1 MSILTLLNLAV
12 FAGLIALLLKVRK
25 ADHSL
30 ARQVFSGL
38 ILGVIYGLTLQI
50 LYASNE
56 TVISETLEWTNMVAN
71 TYVRLLQ
78 MIIIP
83 LILITMIA
91 AVLRLQEL
99 TAMGRIGG
107 SVIGILVLTTVIAAI
122 VGIGVTLLFGLS
134 AEGLEAGARETAR
147 SEFLVGR
154 QDMVTD
160 LSIPQVVVSFIPVNI
175 FADLS
180 QTRSTS
186 IIAVVIF
193 GVLTGI
199 ASLLVAREKPEHGER
214 IRGGVDALQ
223 AIVMKLV
230 NMVLALTPY
239 GVMALMVR
247 VLSSATVEDIMN
259 LAGFVVASYL
269 AILVM
274 FVVHGGLLALSGV
287 NPVNFFRKIWPV
299 LTFAFVTRSS
309 AATIPLNIK
318 SQIEDLKVP
327 APIASLSASFGATI
341 GQNCCAGIYPAMLAI
356 MVAPTVGVNPL
367 DLGFLA
373 MLVFIIA
380 ISSFGV
386 AGVGGGATF
395 SALIVLPA
403 MGLPI
408 TLVALLIS
416 IEPLID
422 MGRTAL
428 NVSGAMTAG
437 KVTSQVVKLPDESA
451 AVEAG

>member
-38 ILGVIYGLTLQI
+38 ILGVIYGLTLQL
-50 LYASNE
+50 LYSGNE
-56 TVISETLEWTNMVAN
+56 TVMSQTLQWTNMVAN
-71 TYVRLLQ
+71 IYVGLLR
-78 MIIIP
+78 MIIMP

-91 AVLRLQEL
+91 AVLRLQQV
-99 TAMGRIGG
+99 TAMGRIGA
-107 SVIGILVLTTVIAAI
+107 SVIGLLVITTVIAAL
-122 VGIGVTLLFGLS
+122 IGVAVTLLFGLT
-134 AEGLEAGARETAR
+134 AEGLEAGTREMAR
-147 SEFLVGR
+147 SEFLEGR
-154 QDMVTD
+154 QGAVTD
-160 LSIPQVVVSFIPVNI
+160 LSIPQVIVSFIPVNI
-175 FADLS
+175 FSDLT
-180 QTRSTS
+180 QARDTS

-199 ASLLVAREKPEHGER
+199 AALAVARENPEQAPR

-223 AIVMKLV
+223 SIVMKLV
-230 NMVLALTPY
+230 NIVLALTPY

-247 VLSSATVEDIMN
+247 VLSSATMADILN
-259 LAGFVVASYL
+259 LAGFIVASYL
-269 AILVM
+269 AIALM
-274 FVVHGGLLALSGV
+274 FAVHGGMLALSGV
-287 NPVNFFRKIWPV
+287 NPMNFFRKIWPV

-318 SQIEDLKVP
+318 TQIEELKVP

-341 GQNCCAGIYPAMLAI
+341 GQNGCAGIYPAMLAV
-356 MVAPTVGVNPL
+356 MVAPTMGINPL
-367 DLGFLA
+367 DPGFLA
-373 MLVFIIA
+373 MLVGVIA

-403 MGLPI
+403 MGMPI

-437 KVTSQVVKLPDESA
+437 KVTSQVVNLPEDDTAME
-451 AVEAG
+451 AV